1 MRSRDR
7 WIKAVNA
14 TVVYLLSFLVIV
26 PVLIMILGSFKASG
40 EALRFDLSLPKK
52 FMFSNYLF
60 VLDHGGILRAFANS
74 LVITV
79 LATTFTIS
87 STALCAF
94 YIARANNKMSSFLG
108 NVFSI
113 GLVAPFQ
120 IITTFALLKILN
132 LIGSYAGIILVYCAV
147 QTPWS
152 MYMFIQFVKSI
163 PRDMDEAAYI
173 DGAKPGVMFFK
184 IILPLLKPVTATTT
198 VMVVINVWN
207 DFMLP
212 LYFLDSS
219 KKWTMPL
226 TVYNFFGQYFSD
238 WNYVFADLVLT
249 ALPVA
254 LLYLYFQRYVIA
266 GITAGAVK
274 G

>member
-1 MRSRDR
+1 MRSEDVSAK
-7 WIKAVNA
+7 IVNSA
-14 TVVYLLSFLVIV
+14 VVYLLSFLVIV
-26 PVLIMILGSFKASG
+26 PVLIMILGSFKTSG
-40 EALRFDLSLPKK
+40 EALKFDLSLPKK
-52 FMFSNYLF
+52 FMASNYLF
-60 VLDHGGILRAFANS
+60 VLNRGGIPLAFTNS
-74 LVITV
+74 LAITV
-79 LATTFTIS
+79 LATALTIS

-94 YIARANNKMSSFLG
+94 FIARANNKMSAFLG

-120 IITTFALLKILN
+120 IITTFALLKMLN
-132 LIGSYAGIILVYCAV
+132 LIGSYAGVILIYCAI

-152 MYMFIQFVKSI
+152 MYMFIQFIKSI

-173 DGAKPGVMFFK
+173 DGAKPIVMFFK
-184 IILPLLKPVTATTT
+184 IVLPLLKPVTATTT

-254 LLYLYFQRYVIA
+254 LLYLYFQKYVIA